1 MVEDQAVRKNRV
13 ALLANLLKEF
23 STIADFSQL
32 GSEEVQ
38 EAVQQKRAGK

>member
-32 GSEEVQ
+32 GTEDLQ
-38 EAVQQKRAGK
+38 ESHQQKRTGK